1 MATLAGRAYID
12 VAYDPGSIQKLRA
25 TTAAEGQ
32 RISSTFDKT
41 ASKFKSVGASLTRNV
56 TLPLVAVGAV
66 SVKVAA
72 DFDASLSKIQ
82 GLVGASTQQMAV
94 YRKSILALA
103 PAVAQG
109 PTALAD
115 ALYFVTSSGFKG
127 AQALKILAVSAKAST
142 AGLGDTKTV
151 ADLVTSAMTAY
162 GSKTLTAAHATDI
175 LVAATKAGKG
185 EPGQFAAA
193 LQENVAAANTL
204 GVSFSQLA
212 AATAA
217 LSTVNSNVSQDAT
230 QLSGIFQA
238 IIKPGPEAIKTLK
251 QVGLSVADLRK
262 EVKDKG
268 LLNTLLD
275 LKNRFHGNVTE
286 MGKLFPNVR
295 GLRGFLTLVGSA
307 AKRNV
312 SIFDQVAHS
321 TGDLN
326 KAFKTALTSN
336 PQVQFK
342 KLTAQLQVMA
352 IIIGEALIPVL
363 LKLAGYVTSL
373 AGKFKGLSSGQQT
386 FVLIT
391 AGILAAI
398 GPVISLATNLA
409 IMGKAIYAVA
419 KATFL
424 WAKAQFVLDGALAL
438 NPIGIAIIAVVALA
452 AAIVIAYKRSATF
465 RGIVLSAM
473 HAAAA
478 AVDFVRAHWQAFFP
492 VIAALGNLVSQAAS
506 HFDTFKKLGVA
517 AFDAVKSAVHPV
529 TSAIQTLVS
538 WIESLISQIAR
549 IHWPSP
555 PSWLKDAL
563 GAGLKSIVPGGG
575 VISHTGGIVGPHA
588 MRGYAAGGMVV
599 GGIAGRDSVPALL
612 TPGEIVLNEKQQRA
626 LLHGMRGMAGDVYV
640 TVLLDGKPV
649 RAMVKAE
656 QAGTARR
663 VKAGT
668 RYG

>member
-1 MATLAGRAYID
+1 MPTLAGRAYID

-32 RISSTFDKT
+32 RISSTFSRSAGKL
-41 ASKFKSVGASLTRNV
+41 KQVGASLTRNV

-82 GLVGASTQQMAV
+82 GLVGASAQQMAV

-127 AQALKILAVSAKAST
+127 AQALKILSISAKAST
-142 AGLGDTKTV
+142 AGLGDTKV
-151 ADLVTSAMTAY
+151 IADLVTSAMTAY
-162 GSKTLTAAHATDI
+162 GSSTLSAAKATDI

-185 EPGQFAAA
+185 EPAQFAAA

-230 QLSGIFQA
+230 QISGIFQA
-238 IIKPGPEAIKTLK
+238 IIKPGPAAIDTLK
-251 QVGLSVADLRK
+251 KVGLSVGDLRK
-262 EVKDKG
+262 EIKDKG

-275 LKNRFHGNVTE
+275 LKDRFHGNVTE

-295 GLRGFLTLVGSA
+295 GLRGFLTLVGTA

-321 TGDLN
+321 TGSLN
-326 KAFKTALTSN
+326 KAFKTALTNN

-363 LKLAGYVTSL
+363 LKLAGYITSV
-373 AGKFKGLSSGQQT
+373 ASKFKSLSNGEQT
-386 FVLIT
+386 FILIT
-391 AGILAAI
+391 AGILAAV

-409 IMGKAIYAVA
+409 ILAVTIFKVA
-419 KATFL
+419 KATLL
-424 WAKAQFVLDGALAL
+424 WAKAQFVLDGALEL
-438 NPIGIAIIAVVALA
+438 NPIGITIIAIVALA

-465 RGIVLSAM
+465 RAVVQSAM

-492 VIAALGNLVSQAAS
+492 LIAALGVLISAAAS
-506 HFDTFKKLGVA
+506 HFNTFKSA
-517 AFDAVKSAVHPV
+517 AVSAFHAVTRAIQPTVDAVS
-529 TSAIQTLVS
+529 TLVS
-538 WIESLISQIAR
+538 WVMSLISQIGS

-555 PSWLKDAL
+555 PSWVTS
-563 GAGLKSIVPGGG
+563 GAGDILKGLLP
-575 VISHTGGIVGPHA
+575 HTGGIVGPHG
-588 MRGYAAGGMVV
+588 MRGYAAGGMVI

-612 TPGEIVLNEKQQRA
+612 TPGEVVLNENQQRA
-626 LLHGMRGMAGDVYV
+626 LLHGMGGVMVNVEISQEAIAGIARVEVVRGNQR
-640 TVLLDGKPV
+640 TS
-649 RAMVKAE
+649 R
-656 QAGTARR
+656 T
-663 VKAGT
+663 VKAG
-668 RYG
+668 RRSAA